1 MKEIRSVDISGKLSP
16 ASIHSIE
23 KAGEKW
29 PSFLEMRIW
38 ETRIPS
44 QRQILQECLYTI
56 SNPWA
61 AMPSNR
67 WQAMSMAQNKDYGRD
82 CLFFRNQRLSHIH
95 DITDFPTRCV
105 RAFCLKRRPFSPPLG
120 HFRWKHGTKSKRMY
134 PRSPVTPVSHPKRSC
149 WEMRIHFFTAPFW
162 VYGEKRR
169 ETTIES
175 MRS

>member
-23 KAGEKW
+23 KAGKKW

-134 PRSPVTPVSHPKRSC
+134 PRSPVTP
-149 WEMRIHFFTAPFW
+149 FW